1 MKKHHPSFKENL
13 MSDNNATST
22 DVETFETPEVST
34 KTQTVANIAVL
45 SFAVIGAVQTTKFV
59 IVNVKAGIAA
69 VKKARAE
76 QEPTVAHAATPTE

>member
-1 MKKHHPSFKENL
+1 
-13 MSDNNATST
+13 MSDNNATT
-22 DVETFETPEVST
+22 AVETFETPEMST

-59 IVNVKAGIAA
+59 IVNVKAGISA

-76 QEPTVAHAATPTE
+76 QAETVAHAATPSE